1 MNSRFKTL
9 AVAAGFEPD
18 IFYNSENYDYGKQL
32 AMFEKYAES
41 IVLDCMDIV
50 ENAVARREP
59 ASTYVNKIRDHF
71 YVDSSNDF
79 NNLVRKR
86 CEALVIS
93 ILGKE
98 RANEWW
104 VRPNVYWA
112 GVKPV
117 DIDPKELYTYLMNRT
132 VGKDI

>member
-1 MNSRFKTL
+1 MNHNFKTIAL
-9 AVAAGFEPD
+9 AAGFDSAELDDP
-18 IFYNSENYDYGKQL
+18 KV
-32 AMFEKYAES
+32 EKFADL
-41 IVLDCMDIV
+41 IVKTCTNVIQD
-50 ENAVARREP
+50 AVDRREP

-71 YVDSSNDF
+71 YVDKSNDF

-104 VRPNVYWA
+104 IRPNVYWA

-117 DIDPKELYTYLMNRT
+117 DIDPKELYTYLMNRMMGT
-132 VGKDI
+132 EI